1 MSRQQLKARA
11 ARAIF
16 QRMREEGGG
25 GEPLLGSYSDHVQSV
40 PVTDLELVILRDIE
54 RVGPDG
60 GLVVDQV
67 QISVLA
73 EQLCKVRRDGLFVI
87 GSDRWLVFDPVRN
100 DGVIVT
106 AAVKSA

>member
-1 MSRQQLKARA
+1 MSRQQLKERA

-16 QRMREEGGG
+16 QRMREENGQGD
-25 GEPLLGSYSDHVQSV
+25 PDLGSYNEPGV
-40 PVTDLELVILRDIE
+40 PPIHDLELVILRDVE

-60 GLVVDQV
+60 MLVVDQA

-73 EQLCKVRRDGLFVI
+73 CQLPKVRREGLFVV
-87 GSDRWLVFDPVRN
+87 GCQRWRVTAPIRN

-106 AAVKSA
+106 AAVMPA